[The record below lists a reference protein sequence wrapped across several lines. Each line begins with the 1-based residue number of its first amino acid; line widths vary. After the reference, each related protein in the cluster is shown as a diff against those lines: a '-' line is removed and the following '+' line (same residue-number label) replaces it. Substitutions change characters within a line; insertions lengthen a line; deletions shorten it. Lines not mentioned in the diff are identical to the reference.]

1 MRSGVAIVESKSMNP
16 PCTFSTR
23 SSAPTTSAPASR
35 ASRSFSPLANTA
47 TRTVLPMPWGST
59 MAPRTI
65 WSACLGSTP
74 SRIDRSTVSSNL
86 AAGAF
91 LTMSMASSTEYG
103 FARSISASVA
113 LIRFV
118 ITGMSV
124 RSLSIQ
130 PSPRD
135 APAFGRAAPQLV
147 STQPSPRDAPAF
159 GRAAPQLVSTQPS
172 PRDAPAFGRA
182 APPLVSTQPSPRDA
196 PAFGRAA
203 PQLVSTQPSPRDAPA
218 FGRAA
223 PQLELRLND
232 VDAHAA
238 GGAFDG
244 AHGRV
249 DGIRVQVH
257 ELGLRDLAHL
267 GPRHLADLVLVRH
280 GRRLGDARRPLQ
292 QDGCGGSLD
301 HEGEGPVGKDRDH
314 HGEDQTL
321 LGSRLGVEA
330 LAEFHDVHAVLAEG
344 RPHGGRRVG
353 LARGNLQLHHR
364 LDFLRHALEPLHLVV
379 LELHRGHPSED
390 GHHDLELAA
399 LRVEVV
405 DRALEVHERPL
416 DDPHLVALLEGRLEL
431 GLLRPLLH
439 LLEDALDLLGRQGH
453 GLGARADEARHLR
466 CRAHEVP
473 RVVGQL
479 HLHEQ
484 VAGEELLLRLDLLAL
499 PDLAHLLRG
508 HDDAA
513 EEILEAEDLG
523 PRLDGRRHLVL
534 EPRIGV
540 DDEPLLRGRARLTH
554 ACRTSIA

>member
-124 RSLSIQ
+124 RSLSI
-130 PSPRD
+130 
-135 APAFGRAAPQLV
+135 
-147 STQPSPRDAPAF
+147 
-159 GRAAPQLVSTQPS
+159 
-172 PRDAPAFGRA
+172 
-182 APPLVSTQPSPRDA
+182 QPSPRDA

-405 DRALEVHERPL
+405 DRALEVHERSL
-416 DDPHLVALLEGRLEL
+416 DAPHLVALLEGPLEL

-439 LLEDALDLLGRQGH
+439 LPEDALDLLGRQ
-453 GLGARADEARHLR
+453 R
-466 CRAHEVP
+466 
-473 RVVGQL
+473 
-479 HLHEQ
+479 
-484 VAGEELLLRLDLLAL
+484 
-499 PDLAHLLRG
+499 
-508 HDDAA
+508 
-513 EEILEAEDLG
+513 
-523 PRLDGRRHLVL
+523 
-534 EPRIGV
+534 
-540 DDEPLLRGRARLTH
+540 
-554 ACRTSIA
+554 

>member
-1 MRSGVAIVESKSMNP
+1 MSNVTVPSLGSGMRPRGRSTLPSRPTCPMRSGVAMVESKSMNP

-118 ITGMSV
+118 ITGMSL

-135 APAFGRAAPQLV
+135 ARASGPVAP
-147 STQPSPRDAPAF
+147 R
-159 GRAAPQLVSTQPS
+159 
-172 PRDAPAFGRA
+172 
-182 APPLVSTQPSPRDA
+182 
-196 PAFGRAA
+196 
-203 PQLVSTQPSPRDAPA
+203 
-218 FGRAA
+218 
-223 PQLELRLND
+223 LELQLDD

-238 GGAFDG
+238 GGAFEG

-280 GRRLGDARRPLQ
+280 RRRLGDARRPLQ
-292 QDGCGGSLD
+292 QDGRGGSLD
-301 HEGEGPVGKDRDH
+301 HEGEGPVSEDRDH
-314 HGEDQTL
+314 NGEVQTL
-321 LGSRLGVEA
+321 LRSRLGIEA
-330 LAEFHDVHAVLAEG
+330 LAELHDVHAVLAEG
-344 RPHGGRRVG
+344 RPYG
-353 LARGNLQLHHR
+353 
-364 LDFLRHALEPLHLVV
+364 
-379 LELHRGHPSED
+379 
-390 GHHDLELAA
+390 
-399 LRVEVV
+399 
-405 DRALEVHERPL
+405 
-416 DDPHLVALLEGRLEL
+416 
-431 GLLRPLLH
+431 
-439 LLEDALDLLGRQGH
+439 
-453 GLGARADEARHLR
+453 
-466 CRAHEVP
+466 
-473 RVVGQL
+473 
-479 HLHEQ
+479 
-484 VAGEELLLRLDLLAL
+484 
-499 PDLAHLLRG
+499 
-508 HDDAA
+508 
-513 EEILEAEDLG
+513 
-523 PRLDGRRHLVL
+523 
-534 EPRIGV
+534 
-540 DDEPLLRGRARLTH
+540 
-554 ACRTSIA
+554 

>member
-1 MRSGVAIVESKSMNP
+1 MRSGVAIVESKSMKP
-16 PCTFSTR
+16 PWTFSTR

-35 ASRSFSPLANTA
+35 ASRSFSPLAKTA
-47 TRTVLPMPWGST
+47 TRTVLPMPWGRT

-74 SRIDRSTVSSNL
+74 SRMDRSTVSSNL

-118 ITGMSV
+118 ITGMSFAPV
-124 RSLSIQ
+124 SVQ
-130 PSPRD
+130 FSPRLVTPGP
-135 APAFGRAAPQLV
+135 PARPPLTSFPL
-147 STQPSPRDAPAF
+147 S
-159 GRAAPQLVSTQPS
+159 
-172 PRDAPAFGRA
+172 
-182 APPLVSTQPSPRDA
+182 PPLVTPWP
-196 PAFGRAA
+196 PAR
-203 PQLVSTQPSPRDAPA
+203 PPLTSNT
-218 FGRAA
+218 
-223 PQLELRLND
+223 QLEQQSDD

-244 AHGRV
+244 AHGGV

-267 GPRHLADLVLVRH
+267 GPRHLADLVFVRH

-292 QDGCGGSLD
+292 QDGRGGSLD

-321 LGSRLGVEA
+321 LGSRLGIEA
-330 LAEFHDVHAVLAEG
+330 LAELHDVHAVLAEG
-344 RPHGGRRVG
+344 RPHGRRRVG

-379 LELHRGHPSED
+379 LELDRGHPSED
-390 GHHDLELAA
+390 GHHHLELAA
-399 LRVEVV
+399 LRIEVV
-405 DRALEVHERPL
+405 NGALEIHKRPL

-439 LLEDALDLLGRQGH
+439 LLEDPLDLLGGQGH

-466 CRAHEVP
+466 RRAHEVP

-484 VAGEELLLRLDLLAL
+484 VAGKELLLRLDLLAL

-508 HDDAA
+508 HDDAP

-554 ACRTSIA
+554 ACRTPIA